1 MRGTFVRRNTGWILV
16 LPLLMGGLA
25 AAQETPTRPAA
36 AGDASAEAGPGT
48 AARLPHNKVSRY
60 ELGSGPRSYWLFEPD
75 EPKPA
80 SAPVVVFLHGWF
92 SVNPAIYGAW
102 IDHLARSGH
111 TVIFP
116 RYQNDVGTLPRDFLP
131 NALFAIRDGLGVLA
145 AGKGHVRP
153 DLNRFALIG
162 HSAGGNLAA
171 QVAAVAG
178 DRGAGLPEVR
188 AVVIVMPGEVFPS
201 REPKLSQIPET
212 TLLAVTVG
220 EDDVVVGD
228 LRARQ
233 IYRQASAVPRSRKR
247 YILFRSDRRGV
258 PPLLADHTAPTGAN
272 ARLDNGEGFLRSLQL
287 NLGEIN
293 AFDWAGFW
301 RIADAT
307 LDAGFAGLTF
317 DEAIADED
325 AFTHLGYW
333 SDGRRVNSPIISDDP
348 ANVPRVLL
356 TNGIKIIPW
365 EWPAA
370 KTGDDNVARASDE
383 ALTR

>member
-1 MRGTFVRRNTGWILV
+1 MRGTFARRIIRWVLI
-16 LPLLMGGLA
+16 LPLLTGGA
-25 AAQETPTRPAA
+25 ATAQDKPTRPTGEASPAPAA
-36 AGDASAEAGPGT
+36 AAPGL
-48 AARLPHNKVSRY
+48 RHKHEKVARY
-60 ELGSGPRSYWLFEPD
+60 EIGSGPRSYWLFEPD

-80 SAPVVVFLHGWF
+80 RAPVVAFLHGWF

-102 IDHLARSGH
+102 IDHLVRTGH

-145 AGKGHVRP
+145 AGEGHVRP
-153 DLNRFALIG
+153 DLDRFALIG

-178 DRGAGLPEVR
+178 DRRSGLPEVR
-188 AVVIVMPGEVFPS
+188 AVVIVMPGEVVPR

-212 TLLAVTVG
+212 TLMVVAVG

-233 IYRQASAVPRSRKR
+233 IYKQASAVPRSRKR
-247 YILFRSDRRGV
+247 YILFRSDRRGL
-258 PPLLADHTAPTGAN
+258 PPLLADHTAPTGSN
-272 ARLDNGEGFLRSLQL
+272 TRLDNGEGFLRALQL
-287 NLGEIN
+287 NLGEVN

-301 RIADAT
+301 RITDAT
-307 LDAGFAGLTF
+307 LEAGFAGLTL
-317 DEAIADED
+317 DEAITDED

-333 SDGRRVNSPIISDDP
+333 SDGRRVNPPIISDDP

-365 EWPAA
+365 EWPAP
-370 KTGDDNVARASDE
+370 KTNDDAVAHASDE
-383 ALTR
+383 ALAR